1 MTTLIYNTIKIQIN
15 ESDQG
20 YPRLSVFLKVFLFR
34 INYLEIGM
42 HSIKG

>member
-15 ESDQG
+15 ESNPG
-20 YPRLSVFLKVFLFR
+20 HSRLSVFLMVFLFR

-42 HSIKG
+42 HSIEG